1 MTRPVLFGEAI
12 DELVT
17 CVIESRRNL
26 TNKGVWQMKNKF
38 CFAAVTFAMTVA
50 GACVGYGLRETPEIV
65 ALVTF
70 VIAMVGGL
78 AAMSSGD
85 TN

>member
-1 MTRPVLFGEAI
+1 
-12 DELVT
+12 
-17 CVIESRRNL
+17 
-26 TNKGVWQMKNKF
+26 MKNKF